1 MQKLNSSILD
11 ILNNTIIKIKKRGN
25 VEVGDK
31 SILDVYVPIFNYLE
45 NNNQY
50 QIDNLMKLI
59 DDSVNKTKLM
69 EANVG
74 RAKFLETK
82 GVGVIDPGALST
94 SIILKEFLRKETMK
108 KIFNNKANIVNDMLS
123 GYVKA
128 HSDRVRFSETNQR
141 IIIRSKNKNIDKVP
155 LLIGNG
161 SGHEPIALGWIG
173 EGLLD
178 ANIVGDIFAAPSGDL
193 ILEGLKNFL

>member
-1 MQKLNSSILD
+1 MVKRFTLKVSWNCFLKLKIVVTKIGNLQKLNSSILD

-94 SIILKEFLRKETMK
+94 SMILKEFFKER
-108 KIFNNKANIVNDMLS
+108 NNEENI
-123 GYVKA
+123 
-128 HSDRVRFSETNQR
+128 
-141 IIIRSKNKNIDKVP
+141 
-155 LLIGNG
+155 
-161 SGHEPIALGWIG
+161 
-173 EGLLD
+173 
-178 ANIVGDIFAAPSGDL
+178 
-193 ILEGLKNFL
+193 

>member
-1 MQKLNSSILD
+1 MINFHKKWIKNSYVKIKNEYQLLDKLDQELGDGDHGTTIFRGLEYAVNSFTTIDQNEPIFFMKEISKTMRIAMGGASGILMSIFFAEIGNLQKLNSSILD

-45 NNNQY
+45 KNNQY

-69 EANVG
+69 KANVG

-94 SIILKEFLRKETMK
+94 SMILKEFFKER
-108 KIFNNKANIVNDMLS
+108 NNEENI
-123 GYVKA
+123 
-128 HSDRVRFSETNQR
+128 
-141 IIIRSKNKNIDKVP
+141 
-155 LLIGNG
+155 
-161 SGHEPIALGWIG
+161 
-173 EGLLD
+173 
-178 ANIVGDIFAAPSGDL
+178 
-193 ILEGLKNFL
+193 

>member
-1 MQKLNSSILD
+1 MINFHKKWIKNSYVKIKNEYQLLDKLDQELGDGDHGTTIFRGLENAVNSFKTIDQNEPIFFMKEISKTMRIAMGGASGILMSIFFAEIGNLQKLNSSILD

-25 VEVGDK
+25 VKVGDK

-50 QIDNLMKLI
+50 QIDNLIKLI

-94 SIILKEFLRKETMK
+94 SMILKEFFKER
-108 KIFNNKANIVNDMLS
+108 NNEENI
-123 GYVKA
+123 
-128 HSDRVRFSETNQR
+128 
-141 IIIRSKNKNIDKVP
+141 
-155 LLIGNG
+155 
-161 SGHEPIALGWIG
+161 
-173 EGLLD
+173 
-178 ANIVGDIFAAPSGDL
+178 
-193 ILEGLKNFL
+193 

>member
-1 MQKLNSSILD
+1 MINFHKKWIKNSYVKIKDEYQLLDKLDQELGDGDHGTTIFRGLENAVNSFTTIDQNEPIFFMKEISKTMRIAMGGASGILMSIFFAEIGNLQKLNSSILN

-94 SIILKEFLRKETMK
+94 SIILKEFFKER
-108 KIFNNKANIVNDMLS
+108 NNEENI
-123 GYVKA
+123 
-128 HSDRVRFSETNQR
+128 
-141 IIIRSKNKNIDKVP
+141 
-155 LLIGNG
+155 
-161 SGHEPIALGWIG
+161 
-173 EGLLD
+173 
-178 ANIVGDIFAAPSGDL
+178 
-193 ILEGLKNFL
+193 

>member
-1 MQKLNSSILD
+1 MINFHKKWIKNSYVKIKDEYQLLDKLDQELGDGDHGTTIFRGLEQAVNSFTTIDQNEPIFFMKEISKTMRIAMGGASGILMSIFFAEIGNLQKLNSSILD

-45 NNNQY
+45 NNKQY

-94 SIILKEFLRKETMK
+94 SMILKEFFKER
-108 KIFNNKANIVNDMLS
+108 NNEENI
-123 GYVKA
+123 
-128 HSDRVRFSETNQR
+128 
-141 IIIRSKNKNIDKVP
+141 
-155 LLIGNG
+155 
-161 SGHEPIALGWIG
+161 
-173 EGLLD
+173 
-178 ANIVGDIFAAPSGDL
+178 
-193 ILEGLKNFL
+193 

>member
-1 MQKLNSSILD
+1 MINFHKKWIKNSYVKIKDEYQLLDKLDQELGDGDHGTTIFRGLENAVNSFTTIDQNEPILFMKEISKTMRIAMGGASGILMSIFFAEIGNLQKLNSSILD

-50 QIDNLMKLI
+50 QIDNLIKLI

-94 SIILKEFLRKETMK
+94 SMILKEFFKER
-108 KIFNNKANIVNDMLS
+108 NNEENI
-123 GYVKA
+123 
-128 HSDRVRFSETNQR
+128 
-141 IIIRSKNKNIDKVP
+141 
-155 LLIGNG
+155 
-161 SGHEPIALGWIG
+161 
-173 EGLLD
+173 
-178 ANIVGDIFAAPSGDL
+178 
-193 ILEGLKNFL
+193 